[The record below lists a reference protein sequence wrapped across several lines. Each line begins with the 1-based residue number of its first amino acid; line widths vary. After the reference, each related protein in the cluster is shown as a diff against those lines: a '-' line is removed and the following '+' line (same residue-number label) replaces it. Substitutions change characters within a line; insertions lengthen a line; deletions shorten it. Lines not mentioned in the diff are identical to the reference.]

1 MTGMNGMSAV
11 TDDPGELQARLAEAT
26 SRLLGTAAGL
36 TDSQARE
43 PSLLPG
49 SGTRR
54 QDLGA
59 RLAAAGLADRPQ
71 LGRRPDRRP
80 GWAAARGA
88 RVVVIQQTARIQQT
102 AAFSA
107 PPRRRGP
114 GQRHGR

>member
-71 LGRRPDRRP
+71 HRCRADRGPAR
-80 GWAAARGA
+80 AAARLA
-88 RVVVIQQTARIQQT
+88 PVVVIQQV
-102 AAFSA
+102 A
-107 PPRRRGP
+107 P
-114 GQRHGR
+114 HGRDGAEPHLR